1 MNSGT
6 TIAAIASPPG
16 AGERGV
22 LRLSGA
28 RTEEF
33 VRATCSTSGEPLRE
47 LPRGVHSVRFDDGRG
62 TLPALL
68 FWMPGPRSFTREDV
82 AELHLPGAPALL
94 SVALERL
101 LALGAAP
108 AGPGEFTR
116 RAFVNGRID
125 LTRAE
130 GVLALV
136 SARDAGE
143 RRAATAL
150 LFGGLGDRMTALRD
164 TLDGLRSLCEAS
176 LDFDETDTG
185 HVPEEDLA
193 RGARGVA
200 TGLAEALS
208 WEERRTPFAGV
219 AEIVLA
225 GEPNAGKSRLFN
237 RLTAGKALVSD
248 HAGTTRDAL
257 SGEWRLAGLACRLL
271 DTAGVDAAA
280 SGPDGDAQEL
290 GSRAREAADLVLWVV
305 DATQGEPSPA
315 AAQGGRLTVWNKID
329 LLSDEARQA
338 LPNPFSPSPSRPRQ
352 APGSRPWRRVRVRSS
367 AVRRAAPQPP
377 RPWPWAYAASWTR
390 VTGARSKRRGTSSK
404 RASLRWPPGSPWT
417 SSRRRC
423 AAPRRSSTASL
434 DARPPRI
441 YWTASSPASASA
453 SDGGAGR
460 PIVGRGGLRRLTHN
474 M

>member
-62 TLPALL
+62 TQPALL

-185 HVPEEDLA
+185 HVPEEDLS

-237 RLTAGKALVSD
+237 RLTAGRALVSD

-315 AAQGGRLTVWNKID
+315 APQGGRLTVWNKID

-338 LPNPFSPSPSRPRQ
+338 LPESDLAVAVSAETGAGIEALEVRAGALLGGSPSGT
-352 APGSRPWRRVRVRSS
+352 A
-367 AVRRAAPQPP
+367 
-377 RPWPWAYAASWTR
+377 AASTLAL
-390 VTGARSKRRGTSSK
+390 GLRRE
-404 RASLRWPPGSPWT
+404 
-417 SSRRRC
+417 
-423 AAPRRSSTASL
+423 L
-434 DARPPRI
+434 DARHRRSLEAARDELEAGLAALAAGQPLDLFAEALRSATAQLDGITGRTTPEDLLDRI
-441 YWTASSPASASA
+441 FASFCI
-453 SDGGAGR
+453 GK
-460 PIVGRGGLRRLTHN
+460 
-474 M
+474 